1 MADPFN
7 DKDDIEKRLSFLSRS
22 FGSDELTDVLETAHR
37 KLDSMVGRNVQE
49 ELRPDRIE
57 QETYKLAFSEL
68 DKLVLVDQNDETVDS
83 DNYTVDQTTGEIV
96 FDSSYV
102 DDEMH
107 NSYWSA
113 TAVYVP
119 TIFKDLELYLAL
131 KEVLNLVAV
140 QTQDD
145 DVQLKFEQWKS
156 QVKELKRSINR
167 TTAHLTSPNRGDRVA
182 ANQVRTDWIRFDT

>member
-7 DKDDIEKRLSFLSRS
+7 GKDDIEKRLSFLSRS

-49 ELRPDRIE
+49 ELRPDRVE
-57 QETYKLAFSEL
+57 QETYRLAFSEIE
-68 DKLVLVDQNDETVDS
+68 KLVLVDQNDEAVDS
-83 DNYTVDQTTGEIV
+83 SNFEVDETTGEIT
-96 FDSSYV
+96 FDSDYV
-102 DDEMH
+102 EQEMH
-107 NSYWSA
+107 RKYWSA

-119 TIFKDLELYLAL
+119 TVFKDLELYLAL

-145 DVQLKFEQWKS
+145 DVQLKFEQWKN
-156 QVKELKRSINR
+156 QVEELKKSINR
-167 TTAHLTSPNRGDRVA
+167 TTAHLTAPNRGDRVA
-182 ANQVRTDWIRFDT
+182 ANQIRTDWIRFNH